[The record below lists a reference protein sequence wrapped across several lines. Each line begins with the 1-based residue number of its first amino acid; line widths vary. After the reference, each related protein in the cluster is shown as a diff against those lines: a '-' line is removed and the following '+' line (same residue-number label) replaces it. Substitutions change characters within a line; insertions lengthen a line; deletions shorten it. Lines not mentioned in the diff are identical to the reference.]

1 MIPRRWSEQIE
12 RFLFDSG
19 SPVPVAVCRITL
31 ASGVL
36 LAQASQTPDVSLF
49 YTDAGVVPNAVLSRL
64 QRDDLWSLLH
74 LGGSGSFAMALHG
87 LLLLSALGLALG
99 FRTTLSCAVLFVT
112 FVSFR
117 HRNPLVT
124 NAGDQVVCLALFWLL
139 FADSGRVLS
148 LDRRL
153 GRKSPPRPWRGCLA
167 LRQLQL
173 QLCLIYALAFL
184 HKLGDPAWRAGT
196 KMATLVQDTAIW
208 FVPLDWAAQSPRL
221 CAAATW
227 GTLAFEALFP
237 LLVWWPACR
246 RPLILAGLVFHG
258 LIGLFLGIPAF
269 SLAMAALLL
278 LFWPSRFLRERL
290 S

>member
-19 SPVPVAVCRITL
+19 SPVPVAVCRIAL
-31 ASGVL
+31 ACGVL

-74 LGGSGSFAMALHG
+74 LSGSGSFAMALHG

-148 LDRRL
+148 LE
-153 GRKSPPRPWRGCLA
+153 PRS
-167 LRQLQL
+167 
-173 QLCLIYALAFL
+173 LI
-184 HKLGDPAWRAGT
+184 
-196 KMATLVQDTAIW
+196 
-208 FVPLDWAAQSPRL
+208 
-221 CAAATW
+221 
-227 GTLAFEALFP
+227 
-237 LLVWWPACR
+237 
-246 RPLILAGLVFHG
+246 IL
-258 LIGLFLGIPAF
+258 
-269 SLAMAALLL
+269 
-278 LFWPSRFLRERL
+278 
-290 S
+290 